1 MFFILYASIIII
13 IILNNYVFMVLSIE
27 ICFDVHAII
36 HTHTHTHT
44 LYDTDYSYIILKI
57 TIIK

>member
-27 ICFDVHAII
+27 ICFDMHAII
-36 HTHTHTHT
+36 HTHTH
-44 LYDTDYSYIILKI
+44 YDTDYSYIILKI